1 MAEVKVRIHSRGLH
15 GGSLYNYKIPLHKLM
30 LEIMDEI
37 DEALS
42 EVDFD
47 MQVTCDEYDVCG
59 EYVDECIEDGY
70 DTLGLEQSRAVGE
83 TEAVLNRWDKRVQ
96 LPYVLS
102 YVDACDEYDACYYD
116 VYLASIADL
125 FKWWDNPIDRDVI
138 IDALATEYQFSISD
152 ADGLVFF
159 DHKVRTSIHAIV
171 VPSAVFKPLWYRNDL
186 GRAIDVARKIFLKAP
201 LGIPEDPNREIVEE
215 HVVEV

>member
-1 MAEVKVRIHSRGLH
+1 MVEVRVRIHSRGLH
-15 GGSLYNYKIPLHKLM
+15 GGSLYSYDVPLHKVM
-30 LEIMDEI
+30 LDIMDEI

-47 MQVTCDEYDVCG
+47 MQVECDEYD
-59 EYVDECIEDGY
+59 EECIDGGY

-83 TEAVLNRWDKRVQ
+83 TEEVLNRWVGKLQ

-102 YVDACDEYDACYYD
+102 FVDACDEYDACYYD
-116 VYLASIADL
+116 VYLASIEDL
-125 FKWWDNPIDRDVI
+125 FKWWGNPIDRDVI

-159 DHKVRTSIHAIV
+159 DPKVRTSVHSIA
-171 VPSAVFKPLWYRNDL
+171 VPSAVFKPLWYRDDL
-186 GRAIDVARKIFLKAP
+186 GRAIDLARKIFLKVP
-201 LGIPEDPNREIVEE
+201 LGIPEDPDGEVVREHTVEIA
-215 HVVEV
+215 